1 MLQINW
7 EGIRMSKFESVEDAK
22 KFLNE
27 IENNLKQFEDE
38 GYNLQELINRGK
50 QEIQSI
56 DSLTNDMKRQNF
68 ELWSQSTMQ
77 EQQVQEIEENEPTIS
92 CDGSLQTL

>member
-1 MLQINW
+1 
-7 EGIRMSKFESVEDAK
+7 MSKFESVEAAQ

-38 GYNLQELINRGK
+38 AYNLQELINRGK

-56 DSLTNDMKRQNF
+56 DSLANDMKRQNF
-68 ELWSQSTMQ
+68 ELWSQSTI
-77 EQQVQEIEENEPTIS
+77 QQQAVEEIEESQPDISTIIEGI
-92 CDGSLQTL
+92 DIR

>member
-1 MLQINW
+1 
-7 EGIRMSKFESVEDAK
+7 MSKFESVEAAK

-38 GYNLQELINRGK
+38 AYNLQELINKGK

-77 EQQVQEIEENEPTIS
+77 EQQVQEIEENEPTIQ
-92 CDGSLQTL
+92 DIIGGIDIK